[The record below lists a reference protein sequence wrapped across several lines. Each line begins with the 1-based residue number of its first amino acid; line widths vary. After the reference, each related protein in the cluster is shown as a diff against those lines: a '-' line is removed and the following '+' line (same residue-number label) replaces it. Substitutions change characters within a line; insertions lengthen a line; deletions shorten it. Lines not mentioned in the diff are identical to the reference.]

1 MPSPEEWR
9 ILATSLEVAALA
21 LVFAL
26 PPAVACAYALSRPA
40 FPGKSL
46 LDGLAHLPL
55 LLPPVLVGFLLLL
68 LFGRQGALGSLRLAF
83 STEGAALATAVSAFP
98 LLVRAMRLAFE
109 AADARL
115 FEAAAVLG
123 AGPLDRF
130 WTLALPLA
138 GPGLLA
144 GAVTAFAAGLGAFG
158 AVITFAGDIPGET
171 RTLPI
176 AIYAA
181 LQQPGGEAAA
191 LRLGMYAF
199 GLAIAGLAA
208 SEALQA
214 WTRRRLTG

>member
-9 ILATSLEVAALA
+9 ILATSLEVAMLALA
-21 LVFAL
+21 FAL
-26 PPAVACAYALSRPA
+26 PPAAACAYALSRPA

-68 LFGRQGALGSLRLAF
+68 LFGRQGPLGGLKLAF
-83 STEGAALATAVSAFP
+83 SSEGAALATAVSAFP

-138 GPGLLA
+138 GPGVLA

-208 SEALQA
+208 AEALQA